1 MIIKGGVYSIREGNQ
16 EDAFIAW
23 PSVYIQASNKQQ
35 EKNSFEG
42 GWQIL

>member
-1 MIIKGGVYSIREGNQ
+1 MIEGGVHSITEGNQ
-16 EDAFIAW
+16 ENAFI
-23 PSVYIQASNKQQ
+23 SCISGYTQASNKQQ

>member
-1 MIIKGGVYSIREGNQ
+1 MIKGDVHSLREGNQ
-16 EDAFIAW
+16 EDAFIAC
-23 PSVYIQASNKQQ
+23 PTVYIQASNKQQ

>member
-1 MIIKGGVYSIREGNQ
+1 MIKGSVHSLREGNQ
-16 EDAFIAW
+16 EDAFIAF
-23 PSVYIQASNKQQ
+23 PSDYTQASNKQQ